1 MMFLGFIFL
10 FLSVWYWMRN
20 RDRKGGKISAL
31 LLAVVG
37 LTIIGFTHADNV
49 DKQRAAES
57 SSIASSKKAKSESIS
72 ESKSESRDQ
81 AMDDATYTA
90 LAKNLTSQMASDST
104 LNGFKIAYKDGQ
116 FEVTVPTEV
125 AAMTDNEQ
133 KEVYG
138 SVINLL
144 ESHHANAPVSFYDQ
158 KRQCGC
164 THDAER
170 WRQTVQI
177 KKSHPRY
184 ASGEK
189 LIT

>member
-1 MMFLGFIFL
+1 MMILGFL
-10 FLSVWYWMRN
+10 FLLLAVWYWIRN

-104 LNGFKIAYKDGQ
+104 LNGFNIDYKDDGQ
-116 FEVTVPTEV
+116 FFVTVPNSV

-138 SVINLL
+138 SVISLL
-144 ESHHANAPVSFYDQ
+144 ESHNANAPVSFYDQ
-158 KRQCGC
+158 NGNPVARM
-164 THDAER
+164 TL
-170 WRQTVQI
+170 
-177 KKSHPRY
+177 
-184 ASGEK
+184 SGWVK
-189 LIT
+189 LYK

>member
-1 MMFLGFIFL
+1 MMILGFL
-10 FLSVWYWMRN
+10 FLLLAVWYWIRN

-31 LLAVVG
+31 LMAVVG

-90 LAKNLTSQMASDST
+90 LAKNLTSQMANDST
-104 LNGFKIAYKDGQ
+104 LNGFKIDYKDDGQ
-116 FEVTVPTEV
+116 FFVTVPNSV

-144 ESHHANAPVSFYDQ
+144 ESHNANAPVSFYDQ
-158 KRQCGC
+158 NGNPVARM
-164 THDAER
+164 TL
-170 WRQTVQI
+170 
-177 KKSHPRY
+177 
-184 ASGEK
+184 SGGVK
-189 LIT
+189 LYK

>member
-1 MMFLGFIFL
+1 MMILGFL
-10 FLSVWYWMRN
+10 FLLLAVWYWIRN
-20 RDRKGGKISAL
+20 RDRKGGMISAL
-31 LLAVVG
+31 LMAVVG
-37 LTIIGFTHADNV
+37 VTIIGFTHADNV
-49 DKQRAAES
+49 EKQRAAES

-158 KRQCGC
+158 NGNAVARM
-164 THDAER
+164 TL
-170 WRQTVQI
+170 
-177 KKSHPRY
+177 
-184 ASGEK
+184 SGGVK
-189 LIT
+189 LYK

>member
-1 MMFLGFIFL
+1 MMILGFL
-10 FLSVWYWMRN
+10 FLLLAVWYWMRN

-37 LTIIGFTHADNV
+37 VTIIGFTHADNV

-104 LNGFKIAYKDGQ
+104 LNGFKIAYKDSQ
-116 FEVTVPTEV
+116 FYVTVPTEV
-125 AAMTDNEQ
+125 AVMTDNEQ
-133 KEVYG
+133 KEVYS
-138 SVINLL
+138 SVISLL
-144 ESHHANAPVSFYDQ
+144 ESHNANAPVSFYDQ
-158 KRQCGC
+158 NGNPVARM
-164 THDAER
+164 TL
-170 WRQTVQI
+170 
-177 KKSHPRY
+177 
-184 ASGEK
+184 SGGVK
-189 LIT
+189 LYK

>member
-1 MMFLGFIFL
+1 MMILGFLLL
-10 FLSVWYWMRN
+10 FLAVWYWIRN

-72 ESKSESRDQ
+72 ESKSESYDQ

-158 KRQCGC
+158 NGNPVARM
-164 THDAER
+164 TL
-170 WRQTVQI
+170 
-177 KKSHPRY
+177 
-184 ASGEK
+184 SGGVK
-189 LIT
+189 LYK

>member
-1 MMFLGFIFL
+1 MMILGFL
-10 FLSVWYWMRN
+10 FLLLAVWYWIRN

-90 LAKNLTSQMASDST
+90 LAKNLTSQMANDST

-158 KRQCGC
+158 NDNPVARM
-164 THDAER
+164 TL
-170 WRQTVQI
+170 
-177 KKSHPRY
+177 
-184 ASGEK
+184 SGGVK
-189 LIT
+189 LYK

>member
-1 MMFLGFIFL
+1 MMILGFL
-10 FLSVWYWMRN
+10 FLLLAVWYWIRN
-20 RDRKGGKISAL
+20 RDHKGGKISAL

-57 SSIASSKKAKSESIS
+57 SSIASSKKAKSELIS

-81 AMDDATYTA
+81 AMNDATYTA

-104 LNGFKIAYKDGQ
+104 LNGFKIDYKDDGQ
-116 FEVTVPTEV
+116 FFVTVPNSV

-138 SVINLL
+138 SVISLL
-144 ESHHANAPVSFYDQ
+144 ESHNANAPVSFYDQ
-158 KRQCGC
+158 NGNPVARM
-164 THDAER
+164 TL
-170 WRQTVQI
+170 
-177 KKSHPRY
+177 
-184 ASGEK
+184 SGGVK
-189 LIT
+189 LYK

>member
-1 MMFLGFIFL
+1 MMILGFL
-10 FLSVWYWMRN
+10 FLLLAVWYWMRN

-37 LTIIGFTHADNV
+37 VTIIGFTHADNV

-72 ESKSESRDQ
+72 ESKSESYDQ

-104 LNGFKIAYKDGQ
+104 LNGFKIAYKDSQ
-116 FEVTVPTEV
+116 FYVTVPDNV

-133 KEVYG
+133 KEVYS
-138 SVINLL
+138 SVISLL
-144 ESHHANAPVSFYDQ
+144 ESHNANAPVSFYDGNGNAVA
-158 KRQCGC
+158 RM
-164 THDAER
+164 TL
-170 WRQTVQI
+170 
-177 KKSHPRY
+177 
-184 ASGEK
+184 SGGVK
-189 LIT
+189 LYK

>member
-1 MMFLGFIFL
+1 MMILGFL
-10 FLSVWYWMRN
+10 FLLLAVWYWIRN

-31 LLAVVG
+31 LMAVVG

-72 ESKSESRDQ
+72 ESKSESYDQ

-104 LNGFKIAYKDGQ
+104 LNGFKIDYKKDDGQ
-116 FEVTVPTEV
+116 FFVTVPNSV

-138 SVINLL
+138 SVISLL
-144 ESHHANAPVSFYDQ
+144 ESHNANAPVSFYDQ
-158 KRQCGC
+158 NGNAVARMTLNGG
-164 THDAER
+164 
-170 WRQTVQI
+170 I
-177 KKSHPRY
+177 KLYK
-184 ASGEK
+184 
-189 LIT
+189 